1 MLPVKVLVVDDSSLM
16 RRLISRLLEEDKGI
30 KVVGTAA
37 DGLEALQLIKTLKPD
52 VVSLDVEMPKLDGI
66 GTLRRMMVE
75 CPTPAVMLSA
85 HTHEGARATMDA
97 LSAGAVDFV
106 PKPGTSADL
115 PKMVEDLKTKLK
127 VAARVSLRRV
137 VKTTLP
143 PPPRPKSP
151 VMPPKPSVT
160 TSVRRPQV
168 CGKIDLVVIGCS
180 TGGPAA
186 LQQIIPYLPANL
198 PAGGVVVQHI
208 PVGFSKSMA
217 EHLDK
222 KSAISVRHAEEG
234 DEVKPGQV
242 LVAPAGFDL
251 NFRPRG
257 NGATVTLTNQGQPLA
272 PGGFRPSVDW
282 VMKSAAEIYGC
293 RALGVLLTGMGRDGA
308 LGMLNIKEQGGPTI
322 AEHESTCVVYG
333 MPKAAVDLGAAKKIV
348 PLPHIAQEI
357 QAVF

>member
-1 MLPVKVLVVDDSSLM
+1 MLQVKVLVVDDSSLM
-16 RRLISRLLEEDKGI
+16 RRLISRLLEEDKSI
-30 KVVGTAA
+30 KVIGTAA

-66 GTLRRMMVE
+66 ATLRRMMVE
-75 CPTPAVMLSA
+75 CPTPTVMLSA

-106 PKPGTSADL
+106 SKPSTSADL
-115 PKMVEDLKTKLK
+115 PRMVEDLKSKLK

-137 VKTTLP
+137 VKTTP
-143 PPPRPKSP
+143 PPLPRPKTP
-151 VMPPKPSVT
+151 LPPKPAQT
-160 TSVRRPQV
+160 PIRRKQV

-198 PAGGVVVQHI
+198 PAGVVVVQHI

-222 KSAISVRHAEEG
+222 KSAITVRHAEEG

-242 LVAPAGFDL
+242 LIAPAGFDL

-257 NGATVTLTNQGQPLA
+257 NGAIVTLSNQGQPLA

-282 VMKSAAEIYGC
+282 VMKSAAEVYGC

-308 LGMLNIKEQGGPTI
+308 QGMLSIKEQGGPTI

-333 MPKAAVDLGAAKKIV
+333 MPKAAIDLGAAQKIV
-348 PLPHIAQEI
+348 PLPQIAQEI
-357 QAVF
+357 QAFF

>member
-16 RRLISRLLEEDKGI
+16 RRLISRLLEEDWDI
-30 KVVGTAA
+30 KVIGTAA
-37 DGLEALQLIKTLKPD
+37 DGLEALQQIKALKPD
-52 VVSLDVEMPKLDGI
+52 VVTLDVEMPKLDGI
-66 GTLRRMMVE
+66 ATLRRMMVE
-75 CPTPAVMLSA
+75 CPTPTVMLSA

-97 LSAGAVDFV
+97 LSAGATDFV
-106 PKPGTSADL
+106 PKPGTSAEL
-115 PKMVEDLKTKLK
+115 PKMVEDLKTKIK

-137 VKTTLP
+137 VKAAVSP
-143 PPPRPKSP
+143 PAPARPAPPQRP
-151 VMPPKPSVT
+151 VMAPRKKL
-160 TSVRRPQV
+160 

-198 PAGGVVVQHI
+198 PAGVVIVQHI

-234 DEVKPGQV
+234 DEIKPGQV
-242 LVAPAGFDL
+242 LVAPAGYDL
-251 NFRPRG
+251 SFRPKG
-257 NGATVTLTNQGQPLA
+257 NGATVTLSNFGQPLP

-282 VMKSAAEIYGC
+282 VMQSAAEVYGC
-293 RALGVLLTGMGRDGA
+293 RTLGVLLTGMGRDGA
-308 LGMLNIKEQGGPTI
+308 RGMLAIKEQGGLTI

-333 MPKAAVDLGAAKKIV
+333 MPKAAVDLGAAQKIV
-348 PLPHIAQEI
+348 PLPQIAREI